1 LKAEAEEEKRLIK
14 LEEEQRRLEALY
26 VVCDPSTFFH
36 LINSVVMLCYV
47 NRGLRPKRA
56 RAVSAMDTHALQ
68 TALMKGIQD
77 EDEKNDKKVKAD
89 RVAGIGSSVYVII
102 ISYHNHINTCL

>member
-1 LKAEAEEEKRLIK
+1 
-14 LEEEQRRLEALY
+14 
-26 VVCDPSTFFH
+26 
-36 LINSVVMLCYV
+36 MCYS
-47 NRGLRPKRA
+47 GLRPKRA

-89 RVAGIGSSVYVII
+89 RVAGLGSSVYASFLPSSPIKWMV
-102 ISYHNHINTCL
+102 